1 MIVVEIAKHIIKDRD
16 LEVSKKHAVHAVEQC
31 LKMMEDAPN
40 GSGSIYAVWDMRDF
54 SGANADLD
62 LAKFCILDV
71 FRKYYPKRLNQ
82 VAAIDSPWAFKPVWA
97 ILKPIIGKYSSVVQ
111 FVKADDVLKN
121 FEPGKE
127 PKCLTTGA
135 GRG

>member
-1 MIVVEIAKHIIKDRD
+1 
-16 LEVSKKHAVHAVEQC
+16 
-31 LKMMEDAPN
+31 
-40 GSGSIYAVWDMRDF
+40 
-54 SGANADLD
+54 
-62 LAKFCILDV
+62 
-71 FRKYYPKRLNQ
+71 

-97 ILKPIIGKYSSVVQ
+97 ILKPIIGKYNSVVQ
-111 FVKADDVLKN
+111 FVKVDDVLSN